1 MSNTNKWDTLQEELI
16 QVLIE
21 NEDKPKGI
29 KKTNKQLFKDFA
41 KINNTTEASTSFHYY
56 NNIKPNFKSKTKA
69 VGLDEKVEKMIK
81 ETSLAPSDVTKGYKL
96 GDVVE
101 VTIHSIVDFG
111 AFATTDDG
119 MEGLIHISQITGRE
133 FVAIPDEFFFE
144 GERVKVKILK
154 LDKDKVSFSSRAV
167 GGKERVNPVFNGL
180 GKALSKIDIEEHVET
195 IKPKVN
201 KPIISK
207 PVPAPEPVVVAPQPV
222 ISETEK
228 DHVIQFIKS
237 FSGNNISTKALKE
250 VENLL
255 NQYPVFK
262 ITLALVETVRDL
274 DISSFIV
281 ELTKE
286 RLSGERLRRANKRE
300 DFSDSSFLRKVE

>member
-1 MSNTNKWDTLQEELI
+1 MSNANKWGTLQEELI

-41 KINNTTEASTSFHYY
+41 EINNTTEASTSFHYY
-56 NNIKPNFKSKTKA
+56 NHIKPNFKSKTKA
-69 VGLDEKVEKMIK
+69 LGLDEKVEKLIK
-81 ETSLAPSDVTKGYKL
+81 ETSLAPSESIRGYKV

-154 LDKDKVSFSSRAV
+154 LDRDKVSFSTRAV
-167 GGKERVNPVFNGL
+167 GGKEKVSPTFNGL
-180 GKALSKIDIEEHVET
+180 GKALSKIELDKHVET
-195 IKPKVN
+195 IKPKAINPVV
-201 KPIISK
+201 PK
-207 PVPAPEPVVVAPQPV
+207 PVVVTPEPVAVAPV